1 MATSRVS
8 GVIRPHLGKRT
19 QQPSDIESVRRPSGD
34 KARHVR
40 QRSWCGSPTEASVHV
55 PVLRPVDDFPR
66 RNRLSRFA
74 LALWCAG
81 PWFDRRD
88 GHLHCNGHPEDEC
101 ERRSGC
107 HVRLLMP
114 ALLVGSQRLASL
126 PAHDRET
133 NGGGQR
139 ILRKNFYSAESLGQT
154 RTSYIEVTTQEWSMT
169 AFTAGKPLDR
179 EAFDRLLVELRPKLH
194 RYCARM
200 TGSVLDGEDVVHEAI
215 VKAME
220 ALSQPGP
227 IARPE
232 AWLFRIAHNAA
243 LDFLRHRARQD
254 AAHADEDPD
263 MIIDPLPV
271 ADDRQVTVA
280 SLRTFMRLPVAQRGS
295 VILMDVLGYSLEEIG
310 NVMDVS
316 IATVKAALHRGRARL
331 RTLAREPD
339 DIPLPILGEPERSLL
354 AAYVERFNAR
364 DFDAIRDMLADE
376 VRLDL
381 VAKLQK
387 KGRTEVATYFDN
399 YARLVD
405 WHFVPGLVD
414 GRPALLVRNPS
425 DPTGKVGYFIL
436 LQWEGDRVANIR
448 DFRFARYAT
457 EDAELLML
465 D

>member
-1 MATSRVS
+1 
-8 GVIRPHLGKRT
+8 
-19 QQPSDIESVRRPSGD
+19 
-34 KARHVR
+34 
-40 QRSWCGSPTEASVHV
+40 
-55 PVLRPVDDFPR
+55 
-66 RNRLSRFA
+66 
-74 LALWCAG
+74 
-81 PWFDRRD
+81 
-88 GHLHCNGHPEDEC
+88 
-101 ERRSGC
+101 
-107 HVRLLMP
+107 
-114 ALLVGSQRLASL
+114 
-126 PAHDRET
+126 
-133 NGGGQR
+133 
-139 ILRKNFYSAESLGQT
+139 
-154 RTSYIEVTTQEWSMT
+154 MT
-169 AFTAGKPLDR
+169 AFTVGKPLDR
-179 EAFDRLLVELRPKLH
+179 GEAFDRLLGELRPKLH

-220 ALSQPGP
+220 ALSQRGS
-227 IARPE
+227 IAHPE

-254 AAHADEDPD
+254 AAHADEDLD
-263 MIIDPLPV
+263 MIIDPAAV
-271 ADDRQVTVA
+271 ADHRQVIAA

-310 NVMDVS
+310 SVMDVS

-331 RTLAREPD
+331 RELAREPD
-339 DIPLPILGEPERSLL
+339 DVPLPVLGEPERSLL
-354 AAYVERFNAR
+354 AAYVERDVVHEAIVKAMEALSHRGSIAHPEAWLFRIAHNAALDFLRHRARQDAAHADEDLDMIIDPAAVADHRQVIAASLRTFMRFNAR

-399 YARLVD
+399 YARLED

-414 GRPALLVRNPS
+414 GHPAALVHNPS
-425 DPTGKVGYFIL
+425 DPTGKAGYFIL